1 MPRARCP
8 VRVDTSQEIPFV
20 AVYRFEE
27 LVAWQRARELAN
39 RVYQATGQEPFRKD
53 FGLSSQ
59 IQRSAVSVMAN
70 IAEGFEKNRMGEFG
84 RYLDIAKGS
93 LGELRSHLYI
103 AGDLGYVSE
112 AAQVELFRMV
122 DDTGRVLAGLRASLP
137 VTGRVAPGTRHQAP
151 GPR

>member
-1 MPRARCP
+1 M
-8 VRVDTSQEIPFV
+8 

-39 RVYQATGQEPFRKD
+39 RVYQSTSQEPFKRD
-53 FGLSSQ
+53 LGLSSQ

-93 LGELRSHLYI
+93 LGEVRSHLYI

-112 AAQVELFRMV
+112 DVQAQLFQLV
-122 DDTGRVLAGLRASLP
+122 NDTGKVLAGLRASLP
-137 VTGRVAPGTRHQAP
+137 TGGRLAPGTRHQAP
-151 GPR
+151 GTQ